1 MARVSGIPQ
10 RIHFRNRRLTAV
22 GAAVL
27 AAALLTSCGGGA
39 SDDPSPSPTTA
50 PSLSPDSTPTP
61 EPSETETEEPE
72 TEEPE
77 PEYDIDSA
85 DSLTVVVNKARPLQ
99 PVDYVPETVP
109 STVYSVNGQPLRA
122 EANDALAQMNAD
134 VTAATGSG
142 FVLCSGY
149 RSYDYQSELYAG
161 YVNGYG
167 QEAADATSA
176 RAGHSEHQLGL
187 AADIMGDGQ
196 GCSLSEAY
204 AQTESGQWVN
214 EHAWEYGFILRYP
227 DGSQPIVGYAYEP
240 WHWRYVGVEIAQDMR
255 EQGITTLEEYFG
267 LDAAPDYL

>member
-1 MARVSGIPQ
+1 MAAVS
-10 RIHFRNRRLTAV
+10 RTRRTS
-22 GAAVL
+22 AVL
-27 AAALLTSCGGGA
+27 AAILTTALLASCAGPA
-39 SDDPSPSPTTA
+39 EEEPSASPSASLTA
-50 PSLSPDSTPTP
+50 SPTP
-61 EPSETETEEPE
+61 SETTEEPSETPTEEPTE
-72 TEEPE
+72 TA

-109 STVYSVNGQPLRA
+109 STVYSVNGQPLRP

-149 RSYDYQSELYAG
+149 RSYDYQTELYSG
-161 YVNGYG
+161 YVNSYG

-187 AADIMGDGQ
+187 AADIMGEGQ
-196 GCSLSEAY
+196 GCSLGEGYSV
-204 AQTESGQWVN
+204 TPSGQWVN

-240 WHWRYVGVEIAQDMR
+240 WHWRYVGVDIAKDMR
-255 EQGITTLEEYFG
+255 DQGITTLEEYFG
-267 LDAAPDYL
+267 LDPAPDYL

>member
-1 MARVSGIPQ
+1 MARVS
-10 RIHFRNRRLTAV
+10 RSRNRTSA
-22 GAAVL
+22 L
-27 AAALLTSCGGGA
+27 AAATLLTVLLSACAGG
-39 SDDPSPSPTTA
+39 SPEESPSPT
-50 PSLSPDSTPTP
+50 PSASPTQSTPTP
-61 EPSETETEEPE
+61 SPTETEEPTPSP
-72 TEEPE
+72 TEEPA

-85 DSLTVVVNKARPLQ
+85 DSLAVVVNKARPLQ
-99 PVDYVPETVP
+99 PADYVPETVA
-109 STVYSVNGQPLRA
+109 SSVYSVNGQPLRP
-122 EANDALAQMNAD
+122 EANEALAQMDAD

-149 RSYDYQSELYAG
+149 RSYDYQVELYSG

-187 AADIMGDGQ
+187 AADIMGEGQ

-204 AQTESGQWVN
+204 AQTASGQWVS

-227 DGSQPIVGYAYEP
+227 DGSQPIVGYSYEP
-240 WHWRYVGVEIAQDMR
+240 WHWRYIGVDIAQDMQ